1 MDGVHLPLLLIVM
14 LPTLSNSV
22 LCMHLPAPAKLSMDS
37 HHFVHL
43 LSWEPGLGSPE
54 GVSYTVDVCVLSEK
68 GRSCNPT
75 HCSSNPDQSPLQCNL
90 TEVFRLPN
98 QIYYTIVS
106 ASLGNVTSSAYFPPF
121 QPFKDTVPEPP
132 RLKVL
137 PCNESLCVH
146 LQAPYERLLSVYNCT
161 VYPCFKYKL
170 NISSNGQ
177 FKFMKEVQGLQTVV
191 LEHLVPGQ
199 EYCVSVGIKDRSS
212 SYRPAVC
219 AFTAAAESRAGAP
232 IFAAVCVI
240 VLLFLWGFVVL
251 SWIFYVKSH
260 LPAVLSSFQGPY
272 KEQLMGF
279 PTVESLH
286 SISLEPDTVKGIETD
301 EGAAEDEDPEDES
314 VAYER
319 LGNQSGTCSGT
330 CGQGSSSTQTLSD
343 QGGNGYD
350 RTQHSK
356 IEIPSSPVPMAISS
370 ILPPTTSREHMV
382 KPQLRTGFGLQ
393 QKPVNPPAGE
403 LSSTALGLFHKQLR
417 HTGLS
422 ILAHRHRDKE
432 QQDAEEEEEEGIN
445 VNLCSLRLGGQIEE
459 DQLKKEGIPKQ
470 VIPTSLQK
478 VEENTT
484 QVQPM
489 CSPSSE
495 RNVTDLQEKDDEED
509 EDEEEEE
516 DSGYMMRN

>member
-1 MDGVHLPLLLIVM
+1 INCGDCFVFS
-14 LPTLSNSV
+14 LSFLCVAV

-54 GVSYTVDVCVLSEK
+54 GVSYTVDVCVL
-68 GRSCNPT
+68 RY
-75 HCSSNPDQSPLQCNL
+75 SPLQCNL

-177 FKFMKEVQGLQTVV
+177 FKEVQGLQTVV

-219 AFTAAAESRAGAP
+219 AFTAAAESRAGSP
-232 IFAAVCVI
+232 
-240 VLLFLWGFVVL
+240 LLL
-251 SWIFYVKSH
+251 STCIYLGLGRS
-260 LPAVLSSFQGPY
+260 PY